1 MVMKRVLVITQKPFA
16 EKAISQIMAVFNAA
30 NYEVDFV
37 ENYSDKNLVL
47 EKVKDF
53 DAAIVRSDLVDAEL
67 FEHAPNLRIVV
78 RAGAGYD
85 NVDLDEATKRDI
97 VVMNTPGQNSN
108 AVAELAIGLIIYGMR
123 SFFSGAS
130 GHELRGK
137 TLGLHGY
144 GYVARNVNHI
154 AKGFGMKT
162 ITYTRYSKTQAISE
176 GLDVC
181 GSLEELYAM
190 SDVVSIHVPAR
201 GEHIKSVGMD
211 VLKHLKRNAIVVNT
225 ARKEV
230 INEEELTDFMRMRP
244 DVKYLSDIA
253 PDCVDLFAKNF
264 VGRYYFTPKK
274 IGAQTADANINA
286 GVAAAQQIV
295 AFFESNDKTFQVNKQ
310 K

>member
-1 MVMKRVLVITQKPFA
+1 MKRVLVVTKKPFA
-16 EKAISQIMAVFNAA
+16 EKAISQIVAVLHEA

-37 ENYSDKNLVL
+37 ENYSDKNIVF
-47 EKVKDF
+47 EKLKTA
-53 DAAIVRSDLVDAEL
+53 DAIIVRSDIVDKE
-67 FEHAPNLRIVV
+67 FMDYAPNLEIIV
-78 RAGAGYD
+78 RAGSGYD
-85 NVDLDEATKRDI
+85 NVDLEAASEKDI

-123 SFFSGAS
+123 NFFSGGA
-130 GHELRGK
+130 GQELRGK

-162 ITYTRYSKTQAISE
+162 ITYTRYSKSQAISE
-176 GLDVC
+176 GLTVTD
-181 GSLEELYAM
+181 SLEELYAM

-201 GEHIKSVGMD
+201 GEHIKSVGKE
-211 VLKHLKRNAIVVNT
+211 VLKHLNKNAIVVNT

-230 INEEELTDFMRMRP
+230 INEPELIDLLKMRP

-253 PDCVDLFAKNF
+253 PNCVDLFAKSF

-274 IGAQTADANINA
+274 IGAQTVDANLNA

-295 AFFESNDKTFQVNKQ
+295 AYFENNDTTFQVNKV

>member
-1 MVMKRVLVITQKPFA
+1 MKRVLVVTQKPFA
-16 EKAISQIMAVFNAA
+16 EKAISQFVAVLNEA

-37 ENYSDKNLVL
+37 ENYPDKTPVF
-47 EKVKDF
+47 EKLANA
-53 DAAIVRSDLVDAEL
+53 DAVIVRSDEVDKEFL
-67 FEHAPNLRIVV
+67 EHAPNLKVIV
-78 RAGAGYD
+78 RAGSGYD
-85 NVDLDEATKRDI
+85 NVDLEAASQKGV

-123 SFFSGAS
+123 NFFSGGS
-130 GHELRGK
+130 GMELRGK

-162 ITYTRYSKTQAISE
+162 ITYTRYSKSQAISE
-176 GLDVC
+176 GLVVTD
-181 GSLEELYAM
+181 SLEELYAM

-201 GEHIKSVGMD
+201 GEHIESVGQE
-211 VLKHLKRNAIVVNT
+211 VLQHLNKNAIVVNT

-230 INEEELTDFMRMRP
+230 INEPELVNFLRMRP

-253 PDCVDLFAKNF
+253 PKCVDLFNKHF

-295 AFFESNDKTFQVNKQ
+295 AYFEKDDTTFQVNKV